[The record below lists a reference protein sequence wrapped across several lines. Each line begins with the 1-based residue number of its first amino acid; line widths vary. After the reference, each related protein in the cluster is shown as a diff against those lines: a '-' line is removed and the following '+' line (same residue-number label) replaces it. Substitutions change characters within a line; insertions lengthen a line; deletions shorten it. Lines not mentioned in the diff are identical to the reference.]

1 MNKKSFDIYL
11 EFNYSKL
18 NLAAFNKLNSQ
29 IEYYKEQS
37 YKPYIDSDQELNFDE
52 LQKLVE
58 KNIIEMEKSIDEFV
72 KDIYLIIETPQTMS
86 IQLSVIK
93 NNEGKNITKQD
104 ALYLIQ
110 DAKQQILKSHLD
122 IRILHIIVE
131 NYVSDD
137 VEYKFLPLEK
147 NSKKFSIDVKFVC
160 FPKNLLKNFEQL
172 FLKQQ
177 IFINQFICLNYVKMF
192 DSKDKDN
199 EKNICE
205 LAKDIVKGVNKQ
217 EVVSIPKIIKKTG
230 FFEKLFHLFR

>member
-1 MNKKSFDIYL
+1 MSKKNFDIYL

-18 NLAAFNKLNSQ
+18 NLAAFNKLNNQ
-29 IEYYKEQS
+29 LEYYKEQS
-37 YKPYIDSDQELNFDE
+37 YKSYINSDQELNFDE

-131 NYVSDD
+131 NYIFDD
-137 VEYKFLPLEK
+137 MEYKFLPLEK
-147 NSKKFSIDVKFVC
+147 NCKKFSIDVKFVC

-177 IFINQFICLNYVKMF
+177 IFINQFICLNYVKTF
-192 DSKDKDN
+192 DFRDN
-199 EKNICE
+199 KKNICE
-205 LAKDIVKGVNKQ
+205 LGKDIVEGINKQ
-217 EVVSIPKIIKKTG
+217 EVVSIPKVIKKTG
-230 FFEKLFHLFR
+230 FFEKLFHFFR

>member
-1 MNKKSFDIYL
+1 MSKKNFDIYL
-11 EFNYSKL
+11 EFNYLKL
-18 NLAAFNKLNSQ
+18 NLAAFNKLNNQ
-29 IEYYKEQS
+29 LEYYKEQS
-37 YKPYIDSDQELNFDE
+37 YKSYINKDQELNFDE

>member
-1 MNKKSFDIYL
+1 MSKKNFDIYL

-18 NLAAFNKLNSQ
+18 NLAAFNKQNNQL
-29 IEYYKEQS
+29 EYYREQS
-37 YKPYIDSDQELNFDE
+37 YKSYINNDQELNFDE

-122 IRILHIIVE
+122 IGILHIIVE
-131 NYVSDD
+131 NYIFDD
-137 VEYKFLPLEK
+137 VEYKFLPLDK
-147 NSKKFSIDVKFVC
+147 NCKKFSIDVKFVC

-177 IFINQFICLNYVKMF
+177 IFINQFICLNYVKTF
-192 DSKDKDN
+192 NSKDS
-199 EKNICE
+199 EKNICA
-205 LAKDIVKGVNKQ
+205 LAKDIVKGANKQ

-230 FFEKLFHLFR
+230 FFEKLFHFFR

>member
-29 IEYYKEQS
+29 IEYYKEQL
-37 YKPYIDSDQELNFDE
+37 YKPYINSDQELNFDE

-131 NYVSDD
+131 DYIFDG

-147 NSKKFSIDVKFVC
+147 NCKKFSIHIKFIC

-177 IFINQFICLNYVKMF
+177 IFINQFICLNYVKTF
-192 DSKDKDN
+192 NSKDN
-199 EKNICE
+199 EKNTCE

-217 EVVSIPKIIKKTG
+217 EVVSVPKIIKKTG
-230 FFEKLFHLFR
+230 FFEKLFHFFR

>member
-1 MNKKSFDIYL
+1 MSKKNFDIYL

-18 NLAAFNKLNSQ
+18 NLAAFNKLNNQ
-29 IEYYKEQS
+29 LEYYKEQS
-37 YKPYIDSDQELNFDE
+37 YKSYMSNNEISFDE
-52 LQKLVE
+52 LQKLLE

-72 KDIYLIIETPQTMS
+72 KDIYLVIETPQTMS

-93 NNEGKNITKQD
+93 NNEGKIITKQD

-110 DAKQQILKSHLD
+110 DARQQILKSHLD

-131 NYVSDD
+131 NYVSDN
-137 VEYKFLPLEK
+137 VKYKFLPLKK
-147 NSKKFSIDVKFVC
+147 NSKKFSIDLKFIC

-177 IFINQFICLNYVKMF
+177 IFINQFICLNYVKTF
-192 DSKDKDN
+192 NSIDN
-199 EKNICE
+199 DKNICE
-205 LAKDIVKGVNKQ
+205 LSKDIVKGANKQ

-230 FFEKLFHLFR
+230 FFEKLFHFFK

>member
-1 MNKKSFDIYL
+1 MSKKNFAIYL

-37 YKPYIDSDQELNFDE
+37 YKPYINSDQELNFDE

-131 NYVSDD
+131 NYVYDN

-147 NSKKFSIDVKFVC
+147 NCKKFSIDVKFIC
-160 FPKNLLKNFEQL
+160 FPKNLLKNFEKL
-172 FLKQQ
+172 FSKQQ
-177 IFINQFICLNYVKMF
+177 IFINRFICLNYIKTL
-192 DSKDKDN
+192 DHIDK
-199 EKNICE
+199 EQNICE
-205 LAKDIVKGVNKQ
+205 QGKSIVKGINKQ
-217 EVVSIPKIIKKTG
+217 EVVSISKEPKRKG
-230 FFEKLFHLFR
+230 FFEKLFHFFK

>member
-11 EFNYSKL
+11 EFNYLKL

-37 YKPYIDSDQELNFDE
+37 YKPYINSDQELNFNE

-131 NYVSDD
+131 NYIFDD
-137 VEYKFLPLEK
+137 VEYKFLSLEK
-147 NSKKFSIDVKFVC
+147 KCKKFSIDVKFIC
-160 FPKNLLKNFEQL
+160 FPKSLLKNFEQL

-177 IFINQFICLNYVKMF
+177 IFINRFICLNYVKTF
-192 DSKDKDN
+192 NSKDN
-199 EKNICE
+199 EKNTCE

-230 FFEKLFHLFR
+230 FFEKLFHFFR

>member
-37 YKPYIDSDQELNFDE
+37 YKPYINSDQELNFDE

-131 NYVSDD
+131 NYIFDD

-147 NSKKFSIDVKFVC
+147 NCKKFSIDVKFIC

-177 IFINQFICLNYVKMF
+177 IFINQFICLNYVKTF
-192 DSKDKDN
+192 NSKDN

-217 EVVSIPKIIKKTG
+217 EVVSVPKIIKKTG
-230 FFEKLFHLFR
+230 FFEKLFHFFR

>member
-1 MNKKSFDIYL
+1 M
-11 EFNYSKL
+11 
-18 NLAAFNKLNSQ
+18 AAFNKLNSRL
-29 IEYYKEQS
+29 EYYKEQS
-37 YKPYIDSDQELNFDE
+37 YKPYINNNQELNFDE

-58 KNIIEMEKSIDEFV
+58 KNIIEMEKSVDEFV

-131 NYVSDD
+131 NYIFDD

-147 NSKKFSIDVKFVC
+147 NCKKFSIDVKFVC
-160 FPKNLLKNFEQL
+160 FPKNLIKNFEQV

-177 IFINQFICLNYVKMF
+177 IFINQFICLNYVKTF
-192 DSKDKDN
+192 NSEDN

-230 FFEKLFHLFR
+230 FFEKLFHFFS

>member
-37 YKPYIDSDQELNFDE
+37 YKPYINSDQELNFTE

-131 NYVSDD
+131 NYIFDD
-137 VEYKFLPLEK
+137 VEYKFLPLDK
-147 NSKKFSIDVKFVC
+147 NCKKFSIDVKFVC
-160 FPKNLLKNFEQL
+160 FPKNLLKNFEKL

-177 IFINQFICLNYVKMF
+177 IFINQFICLNYVKTF
-192 DSKDKDN
+192 NSKDN

-205 LAKDIVKGVNKQ
+205 LSKDIVKGVNKQ

-230 FFEKLFHLFR
+230 FFEKLFHFFR

>member
-29 IEYYKEQS
+29 LEYYKEQS
-37 YKPYIDSDQELNFDE
+37 YKSYINSDQELNFDE

-131 NYVSDD
+131 NYIFDD

-147 NSKKFSIDVKFVC
+147 NCKKFSIDVKFIC

-177 IFINQFICLNYVKMF
+177 IFINQFICLNYVKTF
-192 DSKDKDN
+192 NSKDN

-230 FFEKLFHLFR
+230 FFEKLFHFFR

>member
-37 YKPYIDSDQELNFDE
+37 YKPYINSDQELNFDE

-131 NYVSDD
+131 NYVYDN
-137 VEYKFLPLEK
+137 VKYKFLPLEK
-147 NSKKFSIDVKFVC
+147 NCKKFSIDVKFIC

-177 IFINQFICLNYVKMF
+177 IFINQFICLNYVKTF
-192 DSKDKDN
+192 NSKDN

-230 FFEKLFHLFR
+230 FFEKLFHFFR

>member
-18 NLAAFNKLNSQ
+18 NLAAFNKLNNQ
-29 IEYYKEQS
+29 LEYYKEQS
-37 YKPYIDSDQELNFDE
+37 YKSYINSDQELNFDE
-52 LQKLVE
+52 LQKLIE

-131 NYVSDD
+131 NYVYDN

-147 NSKKFSIDVKFVC
+147 NCKKFSIDVKFIC

-177 IFINQFICLNYVKMF
+177 IFINQFICLNYVKTF
-192 DSKDKDN
+192 NSKDN

-230 FFEKLFHLFR
+230 FFEKLFHFFR

>member
-1 MNKKSFDIYL
+1 MSKKNFDIYL

-18 NLAAFNKLNSQ
+18 NLAAFNKLNNQ
-29 IEYYKEQS
+29 LEYYKEQS
-37 YKPYIDSDQELNFDE
+37 YKSYINSDQELNFDE

-58 KNIIEMEKSIDEFV
+58 TNIIEMERSIDEFV

-131 NYVSDD
+131 NYVYDN
-137 VEYKFLPLEK
+137 VKYKFLPLEK
-147 NSKKFSIDVKFVC
+147 KCKKFSIDVKFVC

-177 IFINQFICLNYVKMF
+177 IFINQFICLNYVKTF
-192 DSKDKDN
+192 NSKDN

-230 FFEKLFHLFR
+230 FFEKLFHFFR

>member
-1 MNKKSFDIYL
+1 MSKKNFDIYL

-18 NLAAFNKLNSQ
+18 NLAAFNKPNSQ
-29 IEYYKEQS
+29 LEYYKEQS
-37 YKPYIDSDQELNFDE
+37 YKSYIDGDKELNFEE

-58 KNIIEMEKSIDEFV
+58 KNIIEMEKSIEEFA

-110 DAKQQILKSHLD
+110 DAKQQILKSHLS
-122 IRILHIIVE
+122 IRVLHIIVE
-131 NYVSDD
+131 NYVYDN
-137 VEYKFLPLEK
+137 VKYKFLPLEK
-147 NSKKFSIDVKFVC
+147 NCKKFSIDVKFIC
-160 FPKNLLKNFEQL
+160 FPKNLLKNFEEL

-177 IFINQFICLNYVKMF
+177 IFINQFICLNYVKTF
-192 DSKDKDN
+192 NSEHN
-199 EKNICE
+199 EKNICK
-205 LAKDIVKGVNKQ
+205 LAKDIVNGANKQ

-230 FFEKLFHLFR
+230 FFEKLFHIFR

>member
-29 IEYYKEQS
+29 IEYYKEQL
-37 YKPYIDSDQELNFDE
+37 YKPYINSDQELNFDE

-93 NNEGKNITKQD
+93 NNEGKKITKQD

-131 NYVSDD
+131 NYVYDN

-147 NSKKFSIDVKFVC
+147 NCKKFSIDVKFVC

-177 IFINQFICLNYVKMF
+177 IFINQFICLNYVKTF
-192 DSKDKDN
+192 NSKDN

-230 FFEKLFHLFR
+230 FFEKLFHFFG

>member
-1 MNKKSFDIYL
+1 MSKKNFDIYL

-18 NLAAFNKLNSQ
+18 NSAAFNKLNSQ
-29 IEYYKEQS
+29 LEYYKEQS
-37 YKPYIDSDQELNFDE
+37 YKPYINSDQELNFDE

-131 NYVSDD
+131 NYIFDD

-147 NSKKFSIDVKFVC
+147 NCKKFSIDVKFVC

-177 IFINQFICLNYVKMF
+177 IFINQFICLNYVKTF
-192 DSKDKDN
+192 NSKDN

-230 FFEKLFHLFR
+230 FFEKLFHFFR

>member
-29 IEYYKEQS
+29 LEYYKEQS
-37 YKPYIDSDQELNFDE
+37 YKPYINSDQELNFDK

-131 NYVSDD
+131 NYVSDE

-147 NSKKFSIDVKFVC
+147 NSKKFSIDLKFIC

-177 IFINQFICLNYVKMF
+177 IFINQFICLNYVKTF
-192 DSKDKDN
+192 NSKDN

-230 FFEKLFHLFR
+230 FFEKLFHFFR

>member
-1 MNKKSFDIYL
+1 MSKKNFDIYL

-18 NLAAFNKLNSQ
+18 NLAAFNKLNGQ
-29 IEYYKEQS
+29 LEHYKEQS
-37 YKPYIDSDQELNFDE
+37 YKSYINSDQELNFDE
-52 LQKLVE
+52 LQKLVDQ
-58 KNIIEMEKSIDEFV
+58 NIIEMEKSIDEFV

-122 IRILHIIVE
+122 IGILHIIVE
-131 NYVSDD
+131 NYIFDD
-137 VEYKFLPLEK
+137 VEYKFLPLKK
-147 NSKKFSIDVKFVC
+147 NCKKFSIDVKFVC

-177 IFINQFICLNYVKMF
+177 IFINQFICLNYVKTF
-192 DSKDKDN
+192 NSEYN

-205 LAKDIVKGVNKQ
+205 LAKDIVKGANKQ

-230 FFEKLFHLFR
+230 FFEKLFHFFR

>member
-1 MNKKSFDIYL
+1 MSKKKFDIYL

-18 NLAAFNKLNSQ
+18 NLAAFNKLNNQ
-29 IEYYKEQS
+29 LEYYKEQS
-37 YKPYIDSDQELNFDE
+37 YKPYIDSDKELNFDE

-58 KNIIEMEKSIDEFV
+58 KNIIEIEKSIDEFV

-147 NSKKFSIDVKFVC
+147 NSKKFSIDLKFIC

-177 IFINQFICLNYVKMF
+177 IFINQFICLNYVKTF
-192 DSKDKDN
+192 NSKDN

-230 FFEKLFHLFR
+230 FFEKLFHFFR

>member
-1 MNKKSFDIYL
+1 MSKKNFDIYF

-18 NLAAFNKLNSQ
+18 NLAAFNKLNNQ
-29 IEYYKEQS
+29 LEYYKEQS
-37 YKPYIDSDQELNFDE
+37 YKPYINSDQELNFDE

-86 IQLSVIK
+86 IQLSVNK

-131 NYVSDD
+131 NYVYDN
-137 VEYKFLPLEK
+137 VKYKFLPSEK
-147 NSKKFSIDVKFVC
+147 NCKKFSIDVKFIC

-177 IFINQFICLNYVKMF
+177 IFINRFICLNYVKTF
-192 DSKDKDN
+192 NSKNN

-230 FFEKLFHLFR
+230 FFEKLFHFFS

>member
-1 MNKKSFDIYL
+1 
-11 EFNYSKL
+11 
-18 NLAAFNKLNSQ
+18 LAAFNKLNNQ
-29 IEYYKEQS
+29 LEYYKEQS
-37 YKPYIDSDQELNFDE
+37 YKSYINNDQELNFDE

-177 IFINQFICLNYVKMF
+177 IFINQFICLNYVKTF
-192 DSKDKDN
+192 NSKDN

>member
-37 YKPYIDSDQELNFDE
+37 YKPYINSDQELNFDE

-147 NSKKFSIDVKFVC
+147 NCKKFSIDVKFVC

-177 IFINQFICLNYVKMF
+177 IFINQFICLNYVKTF
-192 DSKDKDN
+192 NSKDN

-230 FFEKLFHLFR
+230 FFEKLFHFFR

>member
-1 MNKKSFDIYL
+1 M
-11 EFNYSKL
+11 
-18 NLAAFNKLNSQ
+18 AAFNKLNNQ
-29 IEYYKEQS
+29 LEYYKEQS
-37 YKPYIDSDQELNFDE
+37 YKPYINSDQELNFDE

-131 NYVSDD
+131 NYIFDD

-147 NSKKFSIDVKFVC
+147 NCKKFSIDVKFVC

-177 IFINQFICLNYVKMF
+177 IFINQFICLNYVKTF
-192 DSKDKDN
+192 NSKDN

-230 FFEKLFHLFR
+230 FFEKLFHFFR

>member
-1 MNKKSFDIYL
+1 
-11 EFNYSKL
+11 
-18 NLAAFNKLNSQ
+18 
-29 IEYYKEQS
+29 
-37 YKPYIDSDQELNFDE
+37 
-52 LQKLVE
+52 
-58 KNIIEMEKSIDEFV
+58 MEKSIDEFV

-147 NSKKFSIDVKFVC
+147 NCKKFSIDVKFVC